1 MVLLIFNGGKRLL
14 MKTFYLYNYF
24 DLLFSMV
31 LKPEEKLVFF
41 FLFNS
46 YVNRENKY
54 ANDLDFTPQLHITVE
69 N

>member
-14 MKTFYLYNYF
+14 IKTFYLYNFF
-24 DLLFSMV
+24 DPLFSMV
-31 LKPEEKLVFF
+31 LKPEEKAFF
-41 FLFNS
+41 FFFNS

-54 ANDLDFTPQLHITVE
+54 ANFLAFTPQLHITVE